1 MAETDIMQA
10 TDIRSFFDGYARA
23 FTAQDAAGICDHYAF
38 PVQILSE
45 DTGYVFRDRAEMLAD
60 MTGFVAFYDKVDFA
74 RAEIAKFEFQKLSPT
89 FGQAHVDWALIN
101 KQGGH
106 IVDFHTTYTL
116 RLDGKGRAA
125 GAPAIIGILAHT
137 EDSAW
142 RERGV
147 PIDW

>member
-1 MAETDIMQA
+1 MIMPSD
-10 TDIRSFFDGYARA
+10 TDIRTFFDGYARA
-23 FTAQDAAGICDHYAF
+23 FTAQDAAAICDHYAF

-45 DTGYVFRDRAEMLAD
+45 DTGYVFRTKAEMLAD

-74 RAEIAKFEFQKLSPT
+74 RAEIAKFAFQALSPT

-101 KQGGH
+101 KAGGH

-116 RLDGKGRAA
+116 RLDGKGRDG

-142 RERGV
+142 KTRGV

>member
-1 MAETDIMQA
+1 MTTSDMRA
-10 TDIRSFFDGYARA
+10 FFDGYARA
-23 FTAQDAAGICDHYAF
+23 FTAQDAGAICDHCVF

-74 RAEIAKFEFQKLSPT
+74 EARLTKFDFQPLSKV

-101 KQGGH
+101 KSDDH
-106 IVDFHTTYTL
+106 IIDFHTTYTL
-116 RLDGKGRAA
+116 RIDGKGNAQGR
-125 GAPAIIGILAHT
+125 PSIIGILAHS

-142 RERGV
+142 KQRGV
-147 PIDW
+147 PVDW

>member
-1 MAETDIMQA
+1 MTP
-10 TDIRSFFDGYARA
+10 TDIRAFFDGYARA
-23 FTAQDAAGICDHYAF
+23 FTAQDAAGICDHYHF

-45 DTGYVFRDRAEMLAD
+45 DTGYVFRDRTEMLAD
-60 MTGFVAFYDKVDFA
+60 MTGFVAFYDKVDFREA
-74 RAEIAKFEFQKLSPT
+74 RIGKFTFQPLSKA
-89 FGQAHVDWALIN
+89 FGQAHIDWELLN
-101 KQGGH
+101 KSGGH

-116 RLDGKGRAA
+116 RIDGKGIP
-125 GAPAIIGILAHT
+125 GGKPAIIGILAHS

>member
-1 MAETDIMQA
+1 MTA
-10 TDIRSFFDGYARA
+10 TDIRAFFDGYARA
-23 FTAQDAAGICDHYAF
+23 FTAQDAATICDHYHF

-74 RAEIAKFEFQKLSPT
+74 AANITKLEFQPLSRA
-89 FGQAHVDWALIN
+89 FGQVHVDWALIN
-101 KQGGH
+101 KSGGH
-106 IVDFHTTYTL
+106 IIDFHTTYTL
-116 RLDGKGRAA
+116 RIDGKGNADGR
-125 GAPAIIGILAHT
+125 PAIIGILAHS

-142 RERGV
+142 KERGV

>member
-1 MAETDIMQA
+1 MTTTE
-10 TDIRSFFDGYARA
+10 IRAFFDGYAHA
-23 FTAQDAAGICDHYAF
+23 FTAQDAAAICDHYQF

-74 RAEIAKFEFQKLSPT
+74 AARIERFSYQPLSKA
-89 FGQAHVDWALIN
+89 FGQAHVDWQLEN
-101 KQGGH
+101 KAGAP
-106 IVDFHTTYTL
+106 IVSFHTTYTL
-116 RLDGKGRAA
+116 RIDGKGPVDGR
-125 GAPAIIGILAHT
+125 PAIIGILAHS

-147 PIDW
+147 PVDW